1 MEKIEEQMAR
11 PIREFHLPRYA
22 QLPGVGLYL
31 DQVANYLN
39 DCLSPLG
46 DVKIT
51 SSMISN
57 YVKHHLV
64 ARPVKKLYGRDQVAD
79 LMFIAVAK
87 NVLPLDDLRIAI
99 KIQQNSSF
107 NVGTAYNYFCAE
119 LENTVYYV
127 FGLQNKMTEI
137 GSTKTVQQRMLR
149 NLIIAVSYKAYLDKY
164 FRLICEEG

>member
-1 MEKIEEQMAR
+1 MEKIEEQLAQ
-11 PIREFHLPRYA
+11 PIRKFHLPRYA

-31 DQVANYLN
+31 DQVASYLN
-39 DCLSPLG
+39 DCLRPLG

-64 ARPVKKLYGRDQVAD
+64 ARPTKKLYGREQVAD
-79 LMFIAVAK
+79 LMFIAIAK

-107 NVGTAYNYFCAE
+107 DVGIAYNYFCAE
-119 LENTVYYV
+119 LENNVYYV
-127 FGLQNKMTEI
+127 FGLRDQLTAV
-137 GSTKTVQQRMLR
+137 GSAKTSQQRMLR
-149 NLIIAVSYKAYLDKY
+149 SLITAVSYKAYLDRY
-164 FRLICEEG
+164 FHLIREGE